1 MKKVVDSH
9 FYRKKK
15 QCFNEVFM
23 YIKRTV
29 EKSILEAA
37 KSFPCIVLYGPRQ
50 VGKSTTLDYVFPG
63 NFNRV
68 TLDDT
73 EDRELAEKNPKL
85 FLEVNPWP
93 TIIDEIQKVPAL
105 LDAIKIKIDE
115 QRKIWLKNNEE
126 RELMYV
132 LTGSN
137 RFELQQGI
145 SETLA
150 GRCGII
156 EMSSFTLREKKAM
169 EAHLF
174 TPKIEVL
181 IQRSQQEKS
190 EYLTRTQIFEEIYK
204 GGMPDICTNVSE
216 RNIYYKSY
224 VNTYIEKDVR
234 KLIAASNETQFRN
247 FISIVALRTAQELHY
262 DEIAGAVGIDVKT
275 CKRWLSILETSGII
289 YLLQP
294 YMSNMSNRI
303 IKAPKL
309 YFMDTGLCA
318 YLCKW
323 PDSKMLENCAM
334 SGAFFETYVVSE
346 LIKNFFSFNV
356 NPRDYLYYYRDID
369 QKEIDLLY
377 VDEAGIYPIE
387 IKKGISP
394 KNPTKNFNVLQKYK
408 RQIKTGLVIE
418 CCDKIR
424 PLNEISYSFPVY
436 LLGI

>member
-1 MKKVVDSH
+1 
-9 FYRKKK
+9 
-15 QCFNEVFM
+15 M

-126 RELMYV
+126 RKLMYV

-234 KLIAASNETQFRN
+234 KLIVASNETQFRN

-387 IKKGISP
+387 IKTGISP

-408 RQIKTGLVIE
+408 RQIKTGLVID

>member
-1 MKKVVDSH
+1 
-9 FYRKKK
+9 
-15 QCFNEVFM
+15 M

-50 VGKSTTLDYVFPG
+50 VGKSTTLDYVFPA

-93 TIIDEIQKVPAL
+93 IIIDEIQKVPAL

-126 RELMYV
+126 RKLMYV

-181 IQRSQQEKS
+181 IQRSQQEQS

-234 KLIAASNETQFRN
+234 KLIVASNETQFRN

-369 QKEIDLLY
+369 QKEIGLLY

-408 RQIKTGLVIE
+408 RQIKTGLVID

>member
-1 MKKVVDSH
+1 M
-9 FYRKKK
+9 
-15 QCFNEVFM
+15 
-23 YIKRTV
+23 
-29 EKSILEAA
+29 
-37 KSFPCIVLYGPRQ
+37 
-50 VGKSTTLDYVFPG
+50 
-63 NFNRV
+63 
-68 TLDDT
+68 
-73 EDRELAEKNPKL
+73 
-85 FLEVNPWP
+85 EVNPWP
-93 TIIDEIQKVPAL
+93 IIIDEIQKVPAL

-126 RELMYV
+126 RKLMYV

-369 QKEIDLLY
+369 QKEIDKINNWSSISYYNKKNISAFVNTINTNEEISNSISKIYLNSNDTSNEFDLSVSGQFLNNNASPKFNSFENKSSLNNLPKKNLLNEGSLCEY
-377 VDEAGIYPIE
+377 NSNNTKNNDNKSNCINILEYSLGDISNEKEQNLNPIDSFADIKPPIE
-387 IKKGISP
+387 NNISVGNINSTE
-394 KNPTKNFNVLQKYK
+394 K
-408 RQIKTGLVIE
+408 
-418 CCDKIR
+418 
-424 PLNEISYSFPVY
+424 
-436 LLGI
+436 

>member
-1 MKKVVDSH
+1 
-9 FYRKKK
+9 
-15 QCFNEVFM
+15 M

-68 TLDDT
+68 TLDDS

-93 TIIDEIQKVPAL
+93 IIIDEIQKVPAL

-126 RELMYV
+126 RKLMYV

-234 KLIAASNETQFRN
+234 KLIVASNETQFRN

-387 IKKGISP
+387 IKTGISP

-408 RQIKTGLVIE
+408 RQIKTGLVID

>member
-1 MKKVVDSH
+1 
-9 FYRKKK
+9 
-15 QCFNEVFM
+15 M

-50 VGKSTTLDYVFPG
+50 VGKSTTLDYIFPA

-126 RELMYV
+126 RKLMYV

-234 KLIAASNETQFRN
+234 KLIVASNETQFRS

-408 RQIKTGLVIE
+408 RQIKTGLVID

>member
-1 MKKVVDSH
+1 
-9 FYRKKK
+9 
-15 QCFNEVFM
+15 M

-50 VGKSTTLDYVFPG
+50 VGKSTTLDYVFPA

-93 TIIDEIQKVPAL
+93 IIIDEIQKVPDL

-126 RELMYV
+126 RKLMYV

-234 KLIAASNETQFRN
+234 KLIVASNETQFRN

-334 SGAFFETYVVSE
+334 SEAFFETYVVSE

>member
-1 MKKVVDSH
+1 
-9 FYRKKK
+9 
-15 QCFNEVFM
+15 M

-50 VGKSTTLDYVFPG
+50 VGKSTTLDYVFPA

-93 TIIDEIQKVPAL
+93 IIIDEIQKVPAL

-126 RELMYV
+126 RKLMYV

-234 KLIAASNETQFRN
+234 KLIVASNETQFRN

-394 KNPTKNFNVLQKYK
+394 KNPTKNFNGLQKYK
-408 RQIKTGLVIE
+408 K
-418 CCDKIR
+418 K
-424 PLNEISYSFPVY
+424 
-436 LLGI
+436 LL

>member
-1 MKKVVDSH
+1 
-9 FYRKKK
+9 
-15 QCFNEVFM
+15 M

-93 TIIDEIQKVPAL
+93 IIIDEIQKVPAL

-126 RELMYV
+126 RKLMYV

-234 KLIAASNETQFRN
+234 KLIVASNETQFRN

-387 IKKGISP
+387 IKTGISP

-408 RQIKTGLVIE
+408 RQIKTGLVID

>member
-1 MKKVVDSH
+1 
-9 FYRKKK
+9 
-15 QCFNEVFM
+15 M

-50 VGKSTTLDYVFPG
+50 VGKSTTLDYVFPA

-93 TIIDEIQKVPAL
+93 IIIDEIQKVPAL

-126 RELMYV
+126 RKLMYV

-190 EYLTRTQIFEEIYK
+190 EYLTRPQIFEEIYK

-408 RQIKTGLVIE
+408 RQIKTGLVID

-424 PLNEISYSFPVY
+424 PLNEISYSFPAY

>member
-1 MKKVVDSH
+1 M
-9 FYRKKK
+9 
-15 QCFNEVFM
+15 
-23 YIKRTV
+23 
-29 EKSILEAA
+29 
-37 KSFPCIVLYGPRQ
+37 
-50 VGKSTTLDYVFPG
+50 
-63 NFNRV
+63 
-68 TLDDT
+68 
-73 EDRELAEKNPKL
+73 
-85 FLEVNPWP
+85 
-93 TIIDEIQKVPAL
+93 
-105 LDAIKIKIDE
+105 
-115 QRKIWLKNNEE
+115 
-126 RELMYV
+126 MYV
-132 LTGSN
+132 LIGSN

-234 KLIAASNETQFRN
+234 KLIVASNETQFRN

-303 IKAPKL
+303 IKAVRVGRK
-309 YFMDTGLCA
+309 
-318 YLCKW
+318 
-323 PDSKMLENCAM
+323 
-334 SGAFFETYVVSE
+334 
-346 LIKNFFSFNV
+346 
-356 NPRDYLYYYRDID
+356 
-369 QKEIDLLY
+369 
-377 VDEAGIYPIE
+377 
-387 IKKGISP
+387 SP
-394 KNPTKNFNVLQKYK
+394 FRV
-408 RQIKTGLVIE
+408 RQ
-418 CCDKIR
+418 
-424 PLNEISYSFPVY
+424 N
-436 LLGI
+436 